1 MAKDTL
7 NTNHEAPD
15 AADDELLEDESLAAP
30 ARPRRLGRGLI
41 AALVVLALVV
51 VSLVSFS
58 IGRISS
64 IGATPGPT
72 SAEAGFA
79 RDMQTHHDQGVEL
92 SMIIRDLT
100 DDPETR
106 LLAYDIA
113 TTQAQQSGQMNGWLN
128 EWGLSQFSP
137 EPSMTWMTRPPLSGA
152 GGSGHAGHTSADGSE
167 HVPGGP
173 MPGMATPEQIAELKA
188 ASGVEAEIIFLNLMI
203 AHHKGAL
210 DMAEAVLER
219 STNPVVIPFANAV
232 LASQQ
237 SEIDLMES
245 MLAER
250 Q

>member
-1 MAKDTL
+1 MS
-7 NTNHEAPD
+7 TNHEAPD
-15 AADDELLEDESLAAP
+15 AADDDLLEDESSVAS

-51 VSLVSFS
+51 VALVSFS

-64 IGATPGPT
+64 IGATPNTT

-137 EPSMTWMTRPPLSGA
+137 EPSMTWMTRPALNGA
-152 GGSGHAGHTSADGSE
+152 SGHAGHTTADGST

-210 DMAEAVLER
+210 DMANSVLER
-219 STNPVVIPFANAV
+219 TTNPVVIPFANAV

>member
-1 MAKDTL
+1 MS
-7 NTNHEAPD
+7 NNFEAPD
-15 AADDELLEDESLAAP
+15 AIDDELLDNDAP
-30 ARPRRLGRGLI
+30 AVSDRPRMGGRVLI
-41 AALVVLALVV
+41 AILAVLALVV
-51 VSLVSFS
+51 VALVSFS

-64 IGATPGPT
+64 IGATPNTT

-128 EWGLSQFSP
+128 EWGLSQYGP
-137 EPSMTWMTRPPLSGA
+137 EPSMTWMTRPALN
-152 GGSGHAGHTSADGSE
+152 GGEGGHAGHTSADGSE

-188 ASGVEAEIIFLNLMI
+188 ASGVEAEVIFLNLMI

-210 DMAEAVLER
+210 DMAESVLDR
-219 STNPVVIPFANAV
+219 TTNPVVIPFANAV

-237 SEIDLMES
+237 SEIDLMEG